1 MTIIRLKGMVCKK
14 LTQHG
19 ETAMQS
25 SNMYLAAFLHT
36 IYDYRIFI
44 FILFIFILFY
54 FYFYFWY
61 QVTFIPPL
69 MQSPSKAGH

>member
-25 SNMYLAAFLHT
+25 SNMHLAAFMHT
-36 IYDYRIFI
+36 IYDYRFFFFLNLIF
-44 FILFIFILFY
+44 F
-54 FYFYFWY
+54 FWY

-69 MQSPSKAGH
+69 MQSPSKAGD

>member
-25 SNMYLAAFLHT
+25 SNMHLAAFLHT

-44 FILFIFILFY
+44 YLFIYFIFFFGTKL
-54 FYFYFWY
+54 
-61 QVTFIPPL
+61 
-69 MQSPSKAGH
+69 PSYHH

>member
-25 SNMYLAAFLHT
+25 SNMHLAAFLHT
-36 IYDYRIFI
+36 IYDYRIF
-44 FILFIFILFY
+44 FFGTKL
-54 FYFYFWY
+54 
-61 QVTFIPPL
+61 
-69 MQSPSKAGH
+69 PSYHH

>member
-25 SNMYLAAFLHT
+25 SNMHLAAFLHT
-36 IYDYRIFI
+36 IYDYLIYLLIFLN
-44 FILFIFILFY
+44 LFIY
-54 FYFYFWY
+54 FFWY
-61 QVTFIPPL
+61 QVIFIPPI
-69 MQSPSKAGH
+69 KIY

>member
-25 SNMYLAAFLHT
+25 SDMHLAAFLHT

-44 FILFIFILFY
+44 FIFY
-54 FYFYFWY
+54 FFFIYFFFG
-61 QVTFIPPL
+61 TKL
-69 MQSPSKAGH
+69 PSYHH

>member
-25 SNMYLAAFLHT
+25 SNMHLAAFLHT

-44 FILFIFILFY
+44 LFY
-54 FYFYFWY
+54 FIFWY

-69 MQSPSKAGH
+69 MQSPSKAGD

>member
-25 SNMYLAAFLHT
+25 SNMHLAAFLHT
-36 IYDYRIFI
+36 IYDYRVFCFFIIYLLIFLNLN
-44 FILFIFILFY
+44 FFFGTKL
-54 FYFYFWY
+54 
-61 QVTFIPPL
+61 
-69 MQSPSKAGH
+69 PS